1 MKRREFIKRSIPVT
15 TIPMMIGGMPISA
28 IAESENLKQLVNG
41 SDQSDRVLVLIFLD
55 GGNDGINTIMPLDQY
70 DVLMWD
76 GTGGISKPVR
86 RPDLMIP
93 ENKFHKINNNSF
105 NIQ

>member
-1 MKRREFIKRSIPVT
+1 MKRREFIKKSIPVT
-15 TIPMMIGGMPISA
+15 TIPMMVGGMPISA

-70 DVLMWD
+70 DILMWD
-76 GTGGISKPVR
+76 GTGGASKP
-86 RPDLMIP
+86 LSSGTGL
-93 ENKFHKINNNSF
+93 SF
-105 NIQ
+105 VFV